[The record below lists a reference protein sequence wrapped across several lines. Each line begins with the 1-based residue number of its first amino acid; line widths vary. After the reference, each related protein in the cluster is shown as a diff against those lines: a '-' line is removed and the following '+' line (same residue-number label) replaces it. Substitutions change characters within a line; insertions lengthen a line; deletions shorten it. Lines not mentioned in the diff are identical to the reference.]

1 MRVPSLPRTL
11 VRLLS
16 CGLAALVP
24 LLASATDSRGELDAA
39 HFEGLSRSTYQ
50 LENFSERYRATLE
63 IADQDDV
70 FRPGI
75 ISVYDK
81 QGGQALLQVR
91 SEELVLDQQTGSEEV
106 RVNIHE
112 LPYGEQ
118 SVLVY
123 QDFNLDG
130 IKDLALMDG
139 QFSCYHGPSY
149 QVFLGTADGFRH
161 SESFTRLAQ
170 EYCGLFS
177 VDEKAREINTFT
189 KDGCCWHESSTFVLE
204 KGEPVFKV
212 RASVGQNDP
221 SGLIVETLEENR
233 GGKRVNSVHRYWN
246 AQDPPEV
253 LLAFRLAPS
262 GKRIILFK
270 SPNDGRPA
278 YVALDQRDEAVLLYP
293 DEEGE
298 GIEADARQVR
308 FSRGDTIW
316 RILADEQGRLLKMQ
330 VEVKGKVTDLK
341 LMPGGVEGSLE
352 KVAAA
357 MAEAG

>member
-11 VRLLS
+11 VRLLL
-16 CGLAALVP
+16 CGLAALSPVV
-24 LLASATDSRGELDAA
+24 AGATETRGEMDAA
-39 HFEGLSRSTYQ
+39 HFQGLARSTYA
-50 LENFSERYRATLE
+50 LERFSERYRATLE
-63 IADQDDV
+63 IADLDDV

-75 ISVYDK
+75 ISVYAQD
-81 QGGQALLQVR
+81 GGPALLQVR
-91 SEELVLDQQTGSEEV
+91 SEELVLDKPTGSDEV

-123 QDFNLDG
+123 EDFNLDG

-189 KDGCCWHESSTFVLE
+189 KDGCCWHEYSTFALE
-204 KGEPVFKV
+204 NGEPALRT

-221 SGLIVETLEENR
+221 SGLVVETLEQSR
-233 GGKRVNSVHRYWN
+233 GGKLVSSVHRYWN
-246 AQDPPEV
+246 ADDPPEV
-253 LLAFRLAPS
+253 LLSFRLAPS

-278 YVALDQRDEAVLLYP
+278 YVALDKGDEAVLLYP
-293 DEEGE
+293 EKDGE
-298 GIEADARQVR
+298 RIELGGQQLSFV
-308 FSRGDTIW
+308 RGDTTY
-316 RILADEQGRLLKMQ
+316 RILADPQGVPLKMQ
-330 VEVKGKVTDLK
+330 VEVKGKVTELK

-352 KVAAA
+352 KVGAA

>member
-16 CGLAALVP
+16 CGLAALLP
-24 LLASATDSRGELDAA
+24 LCAIATESRGELDSAR
-39 HFEGLSRSTYQ
+39 FQGLPRATYP

-63 IADQDDV
+63 IAEQDDV

-81 QGGQALLQVR
+81 QGGPALVQVS
-91 SEELVLDQQTGSEEV
+91 SEELVLDQQPGSEEV
-106 RVNIHE
+106 RANIHE

-177 VDEKAREINTFT
+177 VDEQAREVNTFT
-189 KDGCCWHESSTFVLE
+189 KDGCCWHESSTFALVN
-204 KGEPVFKV
+204 GEPELKV

-233 GGKRVNSVHRYWN
+233 NGKLVSSIHRYWN
-246 AQDPPEV
+246 SDNPPEV
-253 LLAFRLAPS
+253 LLSFRLAPA
-262 GKRIILFK
+262 GKRIVLFK
-270 SPNDGRPA
+270 SPNDGKPA
-278 YVALDQRDEAVLLYP
+278 YVALEKGDEAVLLYP
-293 DEEGE
+293 EKDGE
-298 GIEADARQVR
+298 RIEQDGQGVS
-308 FSRGDTIW
+308 FVRGDTTY
-316 RILADEQGRLLKMQ
+316 RIIADEQGKPLKMQ

-341 LMPGGVEGSLE
+341 LMPGGVEGSLD
-352 KVAAA
+352 KVVAAL
-357 MAEAG
+357 AEAG